1 MFSFGTKW
9 TYVAWRLMN
18 QAVTYH
24 FIFSFETL
32 TALRTVTCLYR
43 AVMGSV
49 LRVNVHVRASG
60 AVSIRGRL
68 RQVSTSAYF
77 NRYCV

>member
-1 MFSFGTKW
+1 MLSFGTKRA
-9 TYVAWRLMN
+9 YVAWRLVN

-32 TALRTVTCLYR
+32 TALRTVACLYG
-43 AVMGSV
+43 AVVRPV

-60 AVSIRGRL
+60 TVSLRGL
-68 RQVSTSAYF
+68 GL
-77 NRYCV
+77 CVT